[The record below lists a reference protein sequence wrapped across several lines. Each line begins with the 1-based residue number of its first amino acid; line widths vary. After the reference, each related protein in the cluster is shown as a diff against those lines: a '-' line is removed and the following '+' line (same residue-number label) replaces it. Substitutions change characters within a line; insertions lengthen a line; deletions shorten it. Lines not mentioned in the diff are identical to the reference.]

1 MIVNNLKALFWY
13 VFLRFIIFFSNFFIG
28 FNSSKPKSEQE
39 VIDRMN
45 FQQTKSWITFLV
57 VIILYCIFA
66 RLTLREQGN
75 RVKNI
80 LSVSL
85 IFVVGLILCIV
96 LSLGYH
102 DFESLYFMYTS
113 AFSPIFPTYIKE
125 GRLLVQLSYIIIP
138 CLFMGLS
145 IRNTKSKDLIR

>member
-13 VFLRFIIFFSNFFIG
+13 IFLRFITFFSNFIIG
-28 FNSSKPKSEQE
+28 FDSSKPKSEQE
-39 VIDRMN
+39 ILSRMN
-45 FQQTKSWITFLV
+45 FQQTKSWIIFLV
-57 VIILYCIFA
+57 VAILYVIFA

-96 LSLGYH
+96 MSLGYH
-102 DFESLYFMYTS
+102 NFEPLYFVYTS
-113 AFSPIFPTYIKE
+113 ACSPIFLTYIKE
-125 GRLLVQLSYIIIP
+125 GGLIMQLPYTIIP
-138 CLFMGLS
+138 CLLMGLS
-145 IRNTKSKDLIR
+145 IRNTKQKA